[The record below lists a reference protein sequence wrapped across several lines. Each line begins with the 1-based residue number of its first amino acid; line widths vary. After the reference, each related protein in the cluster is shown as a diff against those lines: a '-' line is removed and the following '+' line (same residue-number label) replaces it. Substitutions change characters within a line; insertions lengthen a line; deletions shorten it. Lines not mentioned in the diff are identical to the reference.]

1 MPDFLAGSHLLQ
13 TIRLLDPAQNLD
25 QITDVYLKD
34 GSIQALG
41 SSLSSLDLPPQT
53 QQHRAES
60 WILAP
65 GLVDLYAHSGEPGH
79 EQRQTLSSLAQ
90 SAWMGG
96 YARVGLLPT
105 TDPPLDSIEALRA
118 FQSKAQ
124 GIHPCPEWLPLA
136 ALTRHQI
143 TPLRPTSTE
152 STLVELGE
160 LAQSEIAGFC
170 HDRPLPSLQLTQR
183 ILEYLQPMDKPLLL
197 WAWDPAQVGD
207 GLIYEGEVSLRLGL
221 QGMPV
226 TAETSRVASLIE
238 LVRRT
243 PTPVHLIRIS
253 CARSLDLIAQ
263 AQSDGLPITASVTW
277 NHLLLC
283 DQAIQRHTY
292 HPALRLDPPLGSEAN
307 RQALIEGLKAG
318 ILSAIA
324 TDHQAFTFEEKSLP
338 FGDAPPGA
346 MGLELAL
353 PLLWQNL
360 ATTLSP
366 LTLWGSLTQGPLTCL
381 RRSLDPILTGSHPC
395 LVIFD
400 PQSRWTVNTETIGS
414 QSHSTPWWGRTLA
427 GKVLAHLPAT
437 PLQL

>member
-1 MPDFLAGSHLLQ
+1 MPDFLRGSHLLQ
-13 TIRLLDPAQNLD
+13 RIRLLDPTQNLD
-25 QITDVYLKD
+25 QITDVYLKN

-41 SSLSSLDLPPQT
+41 SSLSSLDRPSNT

-65 GLVDLYAHSGEPGH
+65 GLVDLYAHSGEPGY

-90 SAWMGG
+90 SALMGG

-118 FQSKAQ
+118 FQSKSQ
-124 GIHPCPEWLPLA
+124 GIQPCPQWLPLA
-136 ALTRHQI
+136 ALTRYGN
-143 TPLRPTSTE
+143 TNLN
-152 STLVELGE
+152 STLTELGE

-170 HDRPLPSLQLTQR
+170 HDRPLPSLLLIQR

-197 WAWDPAQVGD
+197 WPWDPTQVGD
-207 GLIYEGEVSLRLGL
+207 GLIYEGDVSLRLGL

-243 PTPVHLIRIS
+243 PTPVHLMRIS

-283 DQAIQRHTY
+283 DQAIQLHAY

-360 ATTLSP
+360 STTLSP
-366 LTLWGSLTQGPLTCL
+366 LTLWGSLTQGPLNCL
-381 RRSLDPILTGSHPC
+381 RQSLDPILPGSHPS

-400 PQSRWTVNTETIGS
+400 PQSRWTVNAETIGS
-414 QSHSTPWWGRTLA
+414 QSHSTPWWGQTLA

-437 PLQL
+437 PPQL